1 MRGMTVMID
10 VMGHEILSSN
20 ISTLKE
26 MSKDDSQEVTEYM
39 TESEIKAINF
49 DKVKRMYVNL
59 LGISEECAKS
69 VDTFAVF
76 GDSYVLIEF
85 KNGDMK
91 NEKSKVKT
99 KILHSLLILCDIL
112 KCDITATRNEFDFIL
127 VYNEQKNRDH
137 NHTRSSAS
145 EISSHICGLAKE
157 ELVRFDLEKF
167 KKLYFRNVHTYTE
180 KEFDDYLS
188 GIVAHKAIL

>member
-1 MRGMTVMID
+1 MID
-10 VMGHEILSSN
+10 VMDHEIFACN

-26 MSKDDSQEVTEYM
+26 MSKDDSQKIAVYM
-39 TESEIKAINF
+39 TESEIKAVNF
-49 DKVKRMYVNL
+49 DMVKRMYANL
-59 LGISEECAKS
+59 LGISEECAQS
-69 VDTFAVF
+69 VDTFAVL

-112 KCDITATRNEFDFIL
+112 KCDITEIRSEFDFIL

-137 NHTRSSAS
+137 NRTRSSAS
-145 EISSHICGLAKE
+145 EISSHVCGLARE

-167 KKLYFRNVHTYTE
+167 RKLYFRNVHTYTE
-180 KEFDDYLS
+180 KEFDEYLS
-188 GIVAHKAIL
+188 GIVAHKATL